1 MGAMPGSFH
10 HRLSLHRL
18 ESGLMFAFK
27 QNTFFDRFKR
37 RKAHSSGELNIYF
50 LILFFM

>member
-18 ESGLMFAFK
+18 ESALMFAFK
-27 QNTFFDRFKR
+27 QNTFFDSFKGG
-37 RKAHSSGELNIYF
+37 KHIALEN
-50 LILFFM
+50 